1 MLTNGSKVIAKS
13 LKAQGV
19 TVVFGIVGIPVVEVA
34 EAIIAEGIKFIGFRN
49 EQSASY
55 AAGAHGY
62 LTGRPGV
69 CLVVSGPGVVH
80 ALPGVVNATANCWPL
95 LLLGGS
101 SDTYQQGMGAFQEMD
116 QLALLKQHTKYSARP
131 ASLLQISNVIDS
143 AVRYSIYGRP
153 GPVYIDLPADLIQAE
168 TDDQKLTIKGPVPN
182 PAKSLADLGAVER
195 AALLLT
201 QAKMPLV
208 IIGKGAAYA
217 RAEHAIREFIDHSNI
232 PFLPTPMGKGVV
244 PDSHPLCVSAARSKA
259 LSDADVVLLLGA
271 RLNWILHFGQPPK
284 FSESVKIIQVDIHP
298 EEHHANRRAEVSLVG
313 NVDLIVGQIKEHIP
327 ANCHNV
333 RDSPYLGP
341 WFEKVKAN
349 VAATEKKLKDDT
361 YPMSYHRAFWEIKK
375 RLPENVIFVSEGAN
389 TMDIARSIFD
399 VQEPRCRLDAGTLAT
414 MGVGLGFA
422 IAGKRVFLIVAKV
435 CYPNKHVVAIEG
447 DSAFGFSAME
457 LETAIRANTPILI
470 IIINNNGIYHG
481 LDVATYKS
489 TPDNSLPSTALLPDV
504 RYDAIAEAVGGSGY
518 FVRTPDELGQAV
530 EEGLRESHNTCVVI
544 NVMIQPGGR
553 KKLDFAWLQT
563 TKTKL

>member
-1 MLTNGSKVIAKS
+1 MLTNGSKIIAKS

-19 TVVFGIVGIPVVEVA
+19 TVAFGIVGIPVVEVA

-55 AAGAHGY
+55 AAGAYGY

-80 ALPGVVNATANCWPL
+80 ALPGVVNATANCWPF

-101 SDTYQQGMGAFQEMD
+101 SDTYQQGMGAFQELD
-116 QLALLKQHTKYSARP
+116 QLALLKRQTKYSARP
-131 ASLLQISNVIDS
+131 ASLLQIPNVIDN

-153 GPVYIDLPADLIQAE
+153 GPVYVDLPADLIQAE
-168 TDDQKLTIKGPVPN
+168 TDDDKLTITGPVPN
-182 PAKSLADLGAVER
+182 PGKSLADFGEVKR
-195 AALLLT
+195 AALLLA

-217 RAEHAIREFIDHSNI
+217 RAENAIREFINHSNI

-284 FSESVKIIQVDIHP
+284 FSESVKIIQVEIHP
-298 EEHHANRRAEVSLVG
+298 EEHHTNRRAEVSLVG

-327 ANCHNV
+327 ANCHNA

-341 WFEKVKAN
+341 WFEKVKKN
-349 VAATEKKLKDDT
+349 VAATEKKLKDDAF
-361 YPMSYHRAFWEIKK
+361 PMSYHRAFWEIKK
-375 RLPENVIFVSEGAN
+375 RLPEKDVVFVSEGAN

-399 VQEPRCRLDAGTLAT
+399 VQEPRRRLDAGTLAT

-422 IAGKRVFLIVAKV
+422 IAAKI
-435 CYPNKHVVAIEG
+435 CYPDKHVVAIEG

-504 RYDAIAEAVGGSGY
+504 RYDAIAEAVGGKGY
-518 FVRTPDELGQAV
+518 FVRTPDELGRAV
-530 EEGLRESHNTCVVI
+530 EEGLRESYKKSVVI